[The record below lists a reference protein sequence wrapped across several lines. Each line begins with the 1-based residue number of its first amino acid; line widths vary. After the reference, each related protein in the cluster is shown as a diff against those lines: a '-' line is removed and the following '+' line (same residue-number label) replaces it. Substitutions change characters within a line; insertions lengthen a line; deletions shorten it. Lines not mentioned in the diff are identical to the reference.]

1 MKIRYF
7 IYIAIYLLI
16 LGIFYMP
23 ISGSLTVNN
32 EEGFVRTYFCDEI
45 NCSYFLNTFLN
56 NSENAVCALY
66 DLNEKSI
73 VKTIRRN
80 NVTVKLFNKNYE
92 YSMPENVVAVR
103 SKGLMHNKFCVNN
116 DYVLT
121 GSWNPTERG
130 TYKNNNYIIFLKS
143 KILAN
148 NYLKAYE
155 SLEKNQKAKALEV
168 NLSGILIENYFCP
181 AHNCEEEVLSEIND
195 AKNSILVLAFSFTS
209 KPIAK
214 KLVELNKSGINV
226 KALFEKTRIASY
238 SQYDYLNKSGILVY
252 KDTNPYTMHEKVF
265 VIDGKTV
272 ILGSYNP
279 TAAANTKNDEN
290 ILIIHD
296 KDIANLFVEEFN
308 QLNIENIKSK

>member
-1 MKIRYF
+1 
-7 IYIAIYLLI
+7 
-16 LGIFYMP
+16 
-23 ISGSLTVNN
+23 
-32 EEGFVRTYFCDEI
+32 
-45 NCSYFLNTFLN
+45 
-56 NSENAVCALY
+56 
-66 DLNEKSI
+66 
-73 VKTIRRN
+73 
-80 NVTVKLFNKNYE
+80 
-92 YSMPENVVAVR
+92 MPENVVAVR